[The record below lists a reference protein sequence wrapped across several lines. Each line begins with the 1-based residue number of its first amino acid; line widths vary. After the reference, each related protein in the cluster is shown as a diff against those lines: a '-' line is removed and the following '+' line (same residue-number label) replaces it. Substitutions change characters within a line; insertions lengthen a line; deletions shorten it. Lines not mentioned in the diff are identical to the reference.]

1 MLIKFILKLFQ
12 FQFQMWLL
20 EIVQSIF
27 VDLVNLLEMLWKM
40 VIKYDPKD
48 VEVSKILSFT
58 PFPLSLILH
67 KHYDLGLCD

>member
-48 VEVSKILSFT
+48 VEVSKILSST